1 MRLSPIALPLCCISF
16 LVYCLHIPYR
26 AGFLCVFKCY
36 LKDPDFGAVRTHEVL
51 PPCPFF
57 AASKKKKTQK
67 DASQRHSWEAPMHQK
82 GDWSASAPSSTWP
95 STVGAKLPLFG
106 WAGGIG
112 AEWGEHEEVSPMAV
126 GTEQH
131 REGWLCS
138 GGPLGSFQAS
148 ALLQGHPACQ
158 VSPRDHT

>member
-57 AASKKKKTQK
+57 AASKKKKTTERRQPATQLRGP
-67 DASQRHSWEAPMHQK
+67 DAPER
-82 GDWSASAPSSTWP
+82 GL
-95 STVGAKLPLFG
+95 VC
-106 WAGGIG
+106 
-112 AEWGEHEEVSPMAV
+112 
-126 GTEQH
+126 
-131 REGWLCS
+131 LCS
-138 GGPLGSFQAS
+138 QQHVAIHCWCQTPPVRVGRRNRCWMGRAQGGFTHGCRHGAAQRRV
-148 ALLQGHPACQ
+148 ALLWWPIRVLPGFSFASRASS
-158 VSPRDHT
+158 VSGVS